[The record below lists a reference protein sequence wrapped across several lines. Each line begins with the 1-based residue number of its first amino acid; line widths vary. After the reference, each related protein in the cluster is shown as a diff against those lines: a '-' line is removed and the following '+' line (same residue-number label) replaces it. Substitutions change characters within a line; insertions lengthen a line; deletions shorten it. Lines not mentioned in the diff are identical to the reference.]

1 MPENWNYPPESGEP
15 GKGKRIRVHDHLYRN
30 MDLLKFLRE
39 NLGKILI
46 FTVLCSLI
54 AFVIISSIPPKYKA
68 HTSILPVKMNPQAED
83 FFQEM
88 GVQKA
93 RNNEKASIDDVV
105 LGILQSRTIKDKIIK
120 RFDLMTEFETDK
132 QDKAR
137 KALTDM
143 IQVNSEATTGIITIS
158 ALNNDPEKASKL
170 ANGYVSALE
179 ELLQELAITQASR
192 ERLFLEK
199 QLGETQEKLIKAENE
214 LKECQKEMGILD
226 VEKQAATIVQ
236 SMSSLKAALCE
247 KEVELSAA
255 MTYATRKNYLVRSLE
270 AEVQEIKDQ
279 LRKIEVEAADNEPYA
294 NTLQFLPDAGME
306 YLRKVRTLEFYET
319 LYNTVL
325 SQYQNARM
333 AEAKETLMVQI
344 LDRAVPPDS
353 REGPGTIIVVF
364 FAGITA
370 AFFSFSFLFLKK
382 MFIGL
387 SEEKY
392 RAS

>member
-1 MPENWNYPPESGEP
+1 MPENWNDPPESGQP
-15 GKGKRIRVHDHLYRN
+15 GKGKRIPVHDHLSQN

-39 NLGKILI
+39 NLGKILV

-83 FFQEM
+83 FFQDM

-132 QDKAR
+132 QDKTR
-137 KALTDM
+137 KALANM

-158 ALNNDPEKASKL
+158 AIHHDPEKASKL

-179 ELLQELAITQASR
+179 DLLQELAITQASR

-270 AEVQEIKDQ
+270 AEVHEIKDQ
-279 LRKIEVEAADNEPYA
+279 LRKIEVEATDNEPYA
-294 NTLQFLPDAGME
+294 DTLQFLPDAGME

-353 REGPGTIIVVF
+353 TEGPGTIIVVF

-382 MFIGL
+382 MFIGR
-387 SEEKY
+387 SEEKH

>member
-1 MPENWNYPPESGEP
+1 MPENWNDPPESGQP
-15 GKGKRIRVHDHLYRN
+15 GKGKRIPVHDHLSQN

-39 NLGKILI
+39 NLGKILV

-83 FFQEM
+83 FFQDM

-132 QDKAR
+132 QDKTR
-137 KALTDM
+137 TALASM

-158 ALNNDPEKASKL
+158 AIHHDPEKASKL

-179 ELLQELAITQASR
+179 DLLQELAITQASR

-226 VEKQAATIVQ
+226 VEKQATTIVQ
-236 SMSSLKAALCE
+236 SMSNLKAALCE

-279 LRKIEVEAADNEPYA
+279 LRKIEVEATDNEPYA
-294 NTLQFLPDAGME
+294 DTLQFLPDAGME

-353 REGPGTIIVVF
+353 TEGPGTIIVVF

-382 MFIGL
+382 MFIGR
-387 SEEKY
+387 SEEKH